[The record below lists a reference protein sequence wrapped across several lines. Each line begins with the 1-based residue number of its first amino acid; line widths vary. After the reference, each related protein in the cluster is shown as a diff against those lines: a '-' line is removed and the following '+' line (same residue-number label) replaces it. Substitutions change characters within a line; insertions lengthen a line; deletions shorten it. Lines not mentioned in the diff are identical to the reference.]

1 MVFTF
6 ALPEYD
12 ILLGPVAETLPAWL
26 SGRRYSGMLVLT
38 DRNTQHHCWPRV
50 RTFLPPSASAPLSI
64 EPGERRK
71 TMDTCELLWRGMF
84 AAQLDRQALV
94 INLGGG
100 VLGDMGGFCA
110 ATYKRGVDFVQVPTT
125 LLAMTDAA
133 IGGKLGI
140 DFQGLKNALGVF
152 KNPAAV
158 LVDPAFLDTLPPR
171 ELRSGFAEVL
181 KHARIGDPA
190 LWAKLL
196 TAAPL
201 HAPGHVPVAANDW
214 FGVLRDSIAVK
225 VRVVTEDP
233 LEKGIRALL
242 NFGHTVGHAIES
254 FFLESDAP
262 LTHGE
267 AVAIGMICE
276 ALPMEND
283 GSAHDGSME
292 RLILNCYGHRPIPEP
307 AFPRLWELMLQDK
320 KNASGAVRMAVPD
333 AEPFSMRLLD
343 LSRPDMERRLR
354 YYNRLA

>member
-6 ALPEYD
+6 ALPDYP
-12 ILLGPVAETLPAWL
+12 ILLGPLADTLPAWL
-26 SGRRYSGMLVLT
+26 AGRRYSNVLVFT
-38 DRNTQHHCWPRV
+38 DQNTQTHCLPRLSP
-50 RTFLPPSASAPLSI
+50 FLPAAPGQVAI
-64 EPGERRK
+64 EPGERCK
-71 TMDTCELLWRGMF
+71 TLDTCQQLWQSMF

-140 DFQGLKNALGVF
+140 DFQGLKNAVGLF

-158 LVDPAFLDTLPPR
+158 FVDPAFLDTLPPR

-181 KHARIGDPA
+181 KHARIGDPD
-190 LWAKLL
+190 LWANIL
-196 TAAPL
+196 ARAQAQP
-201 HAPGHVPVAANDW
+201 AGQVPVAASDW
-214 FGVLRDSIAVK
+214 LEVLRASIAVK

-242 NFGHTVGHAIES
+242 NFGHTIGHAVES
-254 FFLESDAP
+254 YFLESDAP

-267 AVAIGMICE
+267 AVAMGMICE
-276 ALPMEND
+276 ALPAENGRGGHDTAMEQ
-283 GSAHDGSME
+283 
-292 RLILNCYGHRPIPEP
+292 LILSCYGHRPIPEQ
-307 AFPRLWELMLQDK
+307 AFPQLWALMGQDK

-333 AEPFSMRLLD
+333 AEPFSMRLLE
-343 LSRPDMERRLR
+343 LTRPDMERRLR
-354 YYNRLA
+354 YYNRLV